1 MKIKDNSYAIMKFTN
16 PQNTSFYDK
25 VSIDYEGRSV
35 IPLSLKSQVNNY
47 THINIFTTTQKDD
60 LECYQKFTTQNL
72 TICHL
77 YFQDSFDN
85 FILNNAKISF
95 LDIDNKVINKENFLI
110 FENSLSKRDIGFYD
124 QTKID
129 WINS

>member
-1 MKIKDNSYAIMKFTN
+1 M
-16 PQNTSFYDK
+16 
-25 VSIDYEGRSV
+25 
-35 IPLSLKSQVNNY
+35 
-47 THINIFTTTQKDD
+47 
-60 LECYQKFTTQNL
+60 
-72 TICHL
+72 CHL

-95 LDIDNKVINKENFLI
+95 LDIENKVINKENFLI